1 MPTFVF
7 RTAFALG
14 LGLVLASPV
23 LAQAEPRTAHVRVA
37 DLDLAQPAGQ
47 QALQHRVSHALTRVC
62 GDPAARDLMV
72 ASAIRACRADAMA
85 DLAPRMAQAI
95 ASAHTGRTYA
105 LAALPAT
112 RDAS

>member
-23 LAQAEPRTAHVRVA
+23 LAQAEPRTAHVSIA

-47 QALQHRVSHALTRVC
+47 QALQHRVSHALSRVC
-62 GDPAARDLMV
+62 GDPADRDLT
-72 ASAIRACRADAMA
+72 ARSAIRTCRADAMA

-95 ASAHTGRTYA
+95 ASARTGRAYA
-105 LAALPAT
+105 VAALSAT